1 VGEEDGIVLN
11 PTTADDLE
19 AGYAEM
25 AADETAEAEA
35 LEWIEGLI
43 EDIPDEAEPAPVQNL
58 KVHD

>member
-1 VGEEDGIVLN
+1 VLN